1 MEEFAVAREHA
12 HLGKNAVVECAMA
25 LPTLSAAMEK
35 SAHLGKN
42 AAAQQNRVI
51 CVMIPKIMHAK
62 TCIKQETGCAGV
74 LSPHVDI
81 GSSES
86 PWLILLVNGQST

>member
-1 MEEFAVAREHA
+1 MGEFAVAREHA

-25 LPTLSAAMEK
+25 LPTLSAAVKK

-42 AAAQQNRVI
+42 AAAQQYRVVM

-62 TCIKQETGCAGV
+62 TCVKARDKDVRGSHP
-74 LSPHVDI
+74 LHVNI
-81 GSSES
+81 GSGKSS
-86 PWLILLVNGQST
+86 FWFQRTKST